1 MPLQEKLK
9 KIFKDAFGIENLTDD
24 LSIDT
29 VDGWDSM
36 AHVALIMTLQ
46 KEFNISICPADAIE
60 LTDVC
65 TIKEFIKTNCD

>member
-1 MPLQEKLK
+1 MLIHDKLE
-9 KIFKDAFGIENLTDD
+9 KIFQDAFGIENLTDD

-46 KEFNISICPADAIE
+46 KEFDTTVSPQQAIE
-60 LTDVC
+60 LIDVVS
-65 TIKEFIKTNCD
+65 IKAFLMQS

>member
-1 MPLQEKLK
+1 MPTHDKLET
-9 KIFKDAFGIENLTDD
+9 IFKDAFDVETLTDD

-46 KEFNISICPADAIE
+46 KEFNVSISPADAIE
-60 LTDVC
+60 LIDVAS
-65 TIKEFIKTNCD
+65 IKAFLGND

>member
-1 MPLQEKLK
+1 MTNDEKLQQ
-9 KIFKDAFGIENLTDD
+9 IFKDAFGVETLSDD

-46 KEFNISICPADAIE
+46 KEFNVSISPADAIE
-60 LTDVC
+60 LTDVAS
-65 TIKEFIKTNCD
+65 IKAFLGND